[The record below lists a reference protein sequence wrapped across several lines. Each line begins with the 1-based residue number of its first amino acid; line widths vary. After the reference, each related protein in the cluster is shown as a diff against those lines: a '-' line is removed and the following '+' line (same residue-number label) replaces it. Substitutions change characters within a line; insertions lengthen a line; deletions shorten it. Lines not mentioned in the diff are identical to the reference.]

1 MAPQRFG
8 EKVTYQSIRKL
19 SENCN
24 LFSSGS
30 EQEFS
35 ATKTENGILTKTA
48 DTYMDIYGHEFIKAR
63 LNLRGVYDSSN
74 TEKSLQVQT
83 CSNKVNYLQS
93 KEIWRYL

>member
-35 ATKTENGILTKTA
+35 AQEKRTENRIFLYMNIYSHVLRDGI
-48 DTYMDIYGHEFIKAR
+48 I
-63 LNLRGVYDSSN
+63 NLMGVYDSPN
-74 TEKSLQVQT
+74 TKKVLLQVQT
-83 CSNKVNYLQS
+83 C
-93 KEIWRYL
+93 